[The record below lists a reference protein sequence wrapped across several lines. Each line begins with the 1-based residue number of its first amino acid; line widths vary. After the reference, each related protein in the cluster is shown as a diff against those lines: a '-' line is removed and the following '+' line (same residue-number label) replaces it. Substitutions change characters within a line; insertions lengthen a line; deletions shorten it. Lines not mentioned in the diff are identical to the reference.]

1 MKQFKKM
8 MAMLFVA
15 ATMTFG
21 ACSDDEKETTTPD
34 NIAGTQWV
42 GNVSNSYTMQGITMN
57 FDLKFNMKFTDNEN
71 GQMATDFSVEVP
83 AMPAANQNQSETSN
97 FNYTFDGTI
106 LTLSE
111 NGTAVSTLT
120 YNKSNDTFTMPI
132 PEVDEVT
139 EMGLSIEEILGTT
152 QVVFHKK

>member
-71 GQMATDFSVEVP
+71 GQMTTNFAVEVP
-83 AMPAANQNQSETSN
+83 SMPAANQNQNDTKD
-97 FNYTFDGTI
+97 FNYTFDGTT
-106 LTLSE
+106 LTITVTGAE
-111 NGTAVSTLT
+111 QTTLT

-139 EMGLSIEEILGTT
+139 EMGLSLEEILGTN

>member
-57 FDLKFNMKFTDNEN
+57 FDMNFNMKFTDNEN
-71 GQMATDFSVEVP
+71 GQMATDFSVEAP
-83 AMPAANQNQSETSN
+83 AMPAANHNQSETSN
-97 FNYTFDGTI
+97 FNYTFDGTT
-106 LTLSE
+106 LTISE

-132 PEVDEVT
+132 PDVYEVT

>member
-15 ATMTFG
+15 ATMALG
-21 ACSDDEKETTTPD
+21 ACSDKDNETTTPD

-57 FDLKFNMKFTDNEN
+57 FDLKFNMKFTDSEK
-71 GQMATDFSVEVP
+71 GQMLTNFAVEVP
-83 AMPAANQNQSETSN
+83 SMPAANQNQNDTED
-97 FNYTFDGTI
+97 FNYTF
-106 LTLSE
+106 
-111 NGTAVSTLT
+111 NGTTLTITVTGAEQTTLT
-120 YNKSNDTFTMPI
+120 YNESNDTFTMPI
-132 PEVDEVT
+132 PDVDEVT
-139 EMGLSIEEILGTT
+139 EMGLSLEEILGTN

>member
-57 FDLKFNMKFTDNEN
+57 FDLKFTMKFTDSEK
-71 GQMATDFSVEVP
+71 GQMHTNFAVEVP
-83 AMPAANQNQSETSN
+83 AMPSMNRTESDDNDFE
-97 FNYTFDGTI
+97 YTFNGTT

-111 NGTAVSTLT
+111 NGTAVATLT
-120 YNKSNDTFTMPI
+120 YNESNDTFTMPI
-132 PEVDEVT
+132 PDVDEVT
-139 EMGLSIEEILGTT
+139 EMGLSLEEILGTN

>member
-15 ATMTFG
+15 ATMTLG
-21 ACSDDEKETTTPD
+21 ACSDKDNETTTPD

-57 FDLKFNMKFTDNEN
+57 FDLKFTMKFTDSEK
-71 GQMATDFSVEVP
+71 GQMLTNFAVEVP
-83 AMPAANQNQSETSN
+83 SMPAANQNQNDTED
-97 FNYTFDGTI
+97 FNYTF
-106 LTLSE
+106 
-111 NGTAVSTLT
+111 NGTTLTITMTGAEQTTLT
-120 YNKSNDTFTMPI
+120 YNESNDTFTMPI
-132 PEVDEVT
+132 PDVDEVT
-139 EMGLSIEEILGTT
+139 EMGLSLEEILGTN

>member
-21 ACSDDEKETTTPD
+21 ACSDDEKEITTPD

-71 GQMATDFSVEVP
+71 GQMTTDVSVEVP
-83 AMPAANQNQSETSN
+83 AMPSANQNQSETNN
-97 FNYTFDGTI
+97 FNYTFDGTT
-106 LTLSE
+106 LTISE
-111 NGTAVSTLT
+111 NGAAVSTLT
-120 YNKSNDTFTMPI
+120 YNKSNDTFSMPI
-132 PEVDEVT
+132 PDVDEVT
-139 EMGLSIEEILGTT
+139 EMGLSLEEILGTT